1 MAGAER
7 VVGSSSSTLASGVLH
22 KEDLE
27 GRLQGTCRLLA
38 VDEAKPRLTRAVQ
51 GLRSLDHVTVTGLAL
66 VGTCELYARSA
77 GGSPSEGLART
88 FSLSGLRAQLGTNA
102 ATFDT
107 HWRSRSFA
115 HRPEPRTALNWLSSH

>member
-7 VVGSSSSTLASGVLH
+7 VVGSSSRTVASGVLH
-22 KEDLE
+22 REELE

-38 VDEAKPRLTRAVQ
+38 VDEAKPRPTRAVQ

-66 VGTCELYARSA
+66 VGTRELYARTA
-77 GGSPSEGLART
+77 GISPSEGLART
-88 FSLSGLRAQLGTNA
+88 FSLSGLRAQLGTNVA
-102 ATFDT
+102 NFDT

-115 HRPEPRTALNWLSSH
+115 HRPEARTALDWVSSH